1 MEKLLIED
9 YAGTSSDDINYQS
22 LFQEFWVVKN
32 SKCKNFSTLNIT
44 FIS

>member
-22 LFQEFWVVKN
+22 LFQEFWVVKLVN
-32 SKCKNFSTLNIT
+32 VKILAH
-44 FIS
+44 